1 MQSRPTNADTP
12 SVQFDLRQPH
22 HADHVVNTAIDGL
35 GGLDGVV
42 NAAGVVAF
50 GPFEELDDASL
61 DELVAADFVGPL
73 RVIRTAL
80 PHLNDGFV
88 VNITGVVAD
97 QPMAGLAAYS
107 AVKAGLS
114 SATQALGRE
123 LRRRGIQVLDARP
136 PHTETGLAGRPISGT
151 APSMPVGLDPAHV
164 DPNAGVELQR
174 PSAGGRLR
182 RVVHHDAIGE
192 VVVVAIDLDVELL
205 HGPCRRLL
213 VNADDRHR
221 RQLHP
226 FRRRLN
232 RRSRS

>member
-1 MQSRPTNADTP
+1 MGADVP

-22 HADHVVNTAIDGL
+22 HADHVVNTAIGGL

-50 GPFEELDDASL
+50 GPLEDLNDAAL
-61 DELVAADFVGPL
+61 DELVATDLVGPL
-73 RVIRTAL
+73 RVIRTAV
-80 PHLNDGFV
+80 PHIDGGFI

-114 SATQALGRE
+114 AATQALGRE

-151 APSMPVGLDPAHV
+151 APVMPAGLDPAIVARVIV
-164 DPNAGVELQR
+164 DGIANGSREL
-174 PSAGGRLR
+174 SAEEFA
-182 RVVHHDAIGE
+182 DA
-192 VVVVAIDLDVELL
+192 
-205 HGPCRRLL
+205 R
-213 VNADDRHR
+213 
-221 RQLHP
+221 
-226 FRRRLN
+226 
-232 RRSRS
+232 

>member
-1 MQSRPTNADTP
+1 MDVRDLVGTRTLVLGGSGVLGSLIARELKGRGGVVMLAGRDRTRLQERAAELGADTP
-12 SVQFDLRQPH
+12 SVQFDLREPH

-35 GGLDGVV
+35 GGLDGIV

-50 GPFEELDDASL
+50 GPLEELDDRLL
-61 DELVAADFVGPL
+61 DELVATDLVGPL
-73 RVIRTAL
+73 RVIRTAV
-80 PHLNDGFV
+80 PHLGDGFV

-114 SATQALGRE
+114 AATQALGRE

-164 DPNAGVELQR
+164 ARVIVDGIAAGSREL
-174 PSAGGRLR
+174 PAEAFGTG
-182 RVVHHDAIGE
+182 
-192 VVVVAIDLDVELL
+192 
-205 HGPCRRLL
+205 
-213 VNADDRHR
+213 
-221 RQLHP
+221 
-226 FRRRLN
+226 
-232 RRSRS
+232 

>member
-1 MQSRPTNADTP
+1 MLAGRDRTRLQERAAELGADTP

-22 HADHVVNTAIDGL
+22 HADHVVNTAIEGL
-35 GGLDGVV
+35 GGIDGIV

-61 DELVAADFVGPL
+61 DELVATDFVGPL

-80 PHLNDGFV
+80 PHLSDGYV

-114 SATQALGRE
+114 AATQSLGRE

-151 APSMPVGLDPAHV
+151 APSMPAGLDPAHV
-164 DPNAGVELQR
+164 ARVIVDGIENGNREL
-174 PSAGGRLR
+174 PAEAFGTG
-182 RVVHHDAIGE
+182 
-192 VVVVAIDLDVELL
+192 
-205 HGPCRRLL
+205 
-213 VNADDRHR
+213 
-221 RQLHP
+221 
-226 FRRRLN
+226 
-232 RRSRS
+232 